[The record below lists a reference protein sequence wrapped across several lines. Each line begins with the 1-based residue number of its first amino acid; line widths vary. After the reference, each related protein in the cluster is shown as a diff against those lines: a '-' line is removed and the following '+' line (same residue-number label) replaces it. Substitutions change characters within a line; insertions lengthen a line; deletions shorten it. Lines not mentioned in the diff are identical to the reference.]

1 MRHTGRRSPRPR
13 PDPAPP
19 FEPRDLT
26 GLFTTPRWL
35 RDLGLS
41 AWLAAGVTL
50 LLVGVVWLMSLTHTI
65 VLPVLTATV
74 IAAVASPLVGWLE
87 RHGVAR
93 GASAALLLVGAI
105 VLGVAVVV
113 VILAGISSQADD
125 LRTQLRDAKDVI
137 SGWMTD
143 LGVQRDTAETA
154 TADASSA
161 VNSALPE
168 LLHGVAGGLQ
178 RLSSLVVF
186 LSLTALSLF
195 FLLKD
200 SHPIR
205 AWAERHMR
213 VPAPVAHQMTDRVL
227 QSLRGYFLGVTAV
240 ACFNAVLVFLGAV
253 ILGVPL
259 AGTIAVVTFLGA
271 YVPYLGAWSAGAFAV
286 LIALGG
292 AGTEAALGMAV
303 IQLLANGVL
312 QQMIQPIAYGAA
324 LGIHPLAVLV
334 VTIAGGAL
342 FGAVGLILA
351 APLTSAT
358 TRIAADL
365 AYRSA
370 AGEPDAPGPPA
381 AEPEAARI

>member
-1 MRHTGRRSPRPR
+1 MRRTRGRSPRPR
-13 PDPAPP
+13 PEAALP

-35 RDLGLS
+35 RDLGTS
-41 AWLAAGVTL
+41 AWLAVGVTL
-50 LLVGVVWLMSLTHTI
+50 LLVGAVWLMSLTHTI

-74 IAAVASPLVGWLE
+74 VAAVASPLVGRLE
-87 RHGVAR
+87 RHGVGR
-93 GASAALLLVGAI
+93 GAAAALLLVGAI
-105 VLGVAVVV
+105 VLGVAVVLM
-113 VILAGISSQADD
+113 ILAGIGSQADD
-125 LRTQLRDAKDVI
+125 LRAQLGGAKNAITGWIADV
-137 SGWMTD
+137 
-143 LGVQRDTAETA
+143 GVDRGTAAAA

-161 VNSALPE
+161 VNTAVPE
-168 LLHGVAGGLQ
+168 LLHGIAGGLQ

-186 LSLTALSLF
+186 LSLTALSLLL
-195 FLLKD
+195 LLKD
-200 SHPIR
+200 SHLIR
-205 AWAERHMR
+205 AWAERRMR
-213 VPAPVAHQMTDRVL
+213 VPAPVAHQMTERVL

-240 ACFNAVLVFLGAV
+240 ACFNAVLVFIGAV

-259 AGTIAVVTFLGA
+259 AGSIAVVTFLGA

-312 QQMIQPIAYGAA
+312 QQMVQPIAYGAA

-351 APLTSAT
+351 APLTSAA

-365 AYRSA
+365 AYRTA
-370 AGEPDAPGPPA
+370 A
-381 AEPEAARI
+381 AEPEASGPDAAKPEPAPI